1 MKLSRLPGLAKW
13 GPPAGALLLEAL
25 LSTVRVEI
33 RPSPGMTRLDEAEE
47 PYVVVFW
54 HGRLLPLAYAYRGS
68 GVATLISRSRDGRAI
83 AEVASRWGY
92 RIERGSSSRGGSM
105 GLRGVVRHLEAGR
118 RVALTPD
125 GPRGPARVMKLG
137 PLLAARLT
145 GAPIVPIGIAANRA
159 WHVGSWDRF
168 MLPQPFARVL
178 IQFGE
183 PLRVPADASD
193 AQVESLRE
201 RLEGALNELVDRTD
215 ADVRG

>member
-1 MKLSRLPGLAKW
+1 MRLSRLPGLAKW
-13 GPPAGALLLEAL
+13 GPRAGAVLLEAL
-25 LSTVRVEI
+25 LRTVRVEI
-33 RPSPGMTRLDEAEE
+33 RPSRGLTRLDEAEE
-47 PYVVVFW
+47 PYICVFW

-83 AEVASRWGY
+83 ADVASRWGY
-92 RIERGSSSRGGSM
+92 RIERGSSSRGGST

-125 GPRGPARVMKLG
+125 GPRGPARVMKPG

-145 GAPIVPIGIAANRA
+145 GAPVVPVGIAASRA
-159 WHVGSWDRF
+159 WHVGSWDGF
-168 MLPQPFARVL
+168 MVPQPFARVL

-183 PLRVPADASD
+183 PLSVPADASD
-193 AQVESLRE
+193 GQLEDLRV
-201 RLEGALNELVDRTD
+201 RLEGVLNELVDRTD